1 MNIFNQIII
10 RPTMIKLML
19 MLTLLT
25 SQHTIANAENP
36 SANNFMNALLGQHKA
51 LNKELLNNHR

>member
-1 MNIFNQIII
+1 
-10 RPTMIKLML
+10 MIKLML